1 MSLQAMSWAREV
13 MPKMPESIKAGPR
26 LLLML
31 MADYANEQGVCWPSI
46 RRLSDEM
53 ACSRSTVQRAVEA
66 LVDKGLM
73 EVVPRQTKTGRQ
85 TSNFYRLAMGL
96 DHQQLQ
102 AADEPSPEELDA
114 LMAGGDEEEML
125 ANPAAP
131 AAPAEHPIFANA
143 AQQDDRGQPAQGTGG
158 ARQIAMTLDWE
169 PEATH
174 WQTETLRR
182 GDPSLTWDRGEL
194 ADFTA
199 HFADQPTR
207 SNSSHAWCA
216 KFARWV
222 SDNRKRQAA
231 QQARTDQNNAKNN
244 ARTAGGSTHA
254 SHRSTGPVRN
264 ASMSAAEGRA
274 YLEQQRRQAQAGD
287 APGGDILDGEWSS

>member
-1 MSLQAMSWAREV
+1 MSLQAMAWAREA
-13 MPKMPESIKAGPR
+13 MPSLPVAIKAGPR

-46 RRLSDEM
+46 RRLSAEM
-53 ACSRSTVQRAVEA
+53 ACSMRTVQRSIEA
-66 LVDKGLM
+66 LVEQELM

-85 TSNFYRLAMGL
+85 TSNFYRLAMGVT
-96 DHQQLQ
+96 QQQQ
-102 AADEPSPEELDA
+102 AADEPSLEELEA
-114 LMAGGDEEEML
+114 LMAGSDEE
-125 ANPAAP
+125 ASAKPA

-199 HFADQPTR
+199 HFADKPTR
-207 SNSSHAWCA
+207 TNSSHAWCA

-254 SHRSTGPVRN
+254 SHRPTGPVRN
-264 ASMSAAEGRA
+264 AAMSAAEGRV

>member
-1 MSLQAMSWAREV
+1 MSLEAMVWTRRTFR
-13 MPKMPESIKAGPR
+13 KLPEKVRATSR
-26 LLLML
+26 LALML
-31 MADYANEQGVCWPSI
+31 IADYANEQAECWPSLK
-46 RRLSDEM
+46 RLAAEM
-53 ACSRSTVQRAVEA
+53 GCSESTVRRSLAE
-66 LVDKGLM
+66 LVKLDLI
-73 EVVPRQTKTGRQ
+73 EVVSRTAECGRQ
-85 TSNFYRLAMGL
+85 TSNAYRLLMKTPEAL
-96 DHQQLQ
+96 AEQ
-102 AADEPSPEELDA
+102 APTPAD
-114 LMAGGDEEEML
+114 
-125 ANPAAP
+125 PAAP

-174 WQTETLRR
+174 WEAETLRR

-199 HFADQPTR
+199 YFADKANQT
-207 SNSSHAWCA
+207 NSSRAWCA

-231 QQARTDQNNAKNN
+231 QQARTDRNNAKNN

-254 SHRSTGPVRN
+254 SHRSTGPIRN

-287 APGGDILDGEWSS
+287 APGGDILDGEWSG

>member
-1 MSLQAMSWAREV
+1 MKLLEV
-13 MPKMPESIKAGPR
+13 MPRTAE
-26 LLLML
+26 
-31 MADYANEQGVCWPSI
+31 Y
-46 RRLSDEM
+46 
-53 ACSRSTVQRAVEA
+53 
-66 LVDKGLM
+66 
-73 EVVPRQTKTGRQ
+73 GRQ
-85 TSNFYRLAMGL
+85 TSNAYRLMMPPEA
-96 DHQQLQ
+96 Q
-102 AADEPSPEELDA
+102 AEQPPA
-114 LMAGGDEEEML
+114 
-125 ANPAAP
+125 PAAP
-131 AAPAEHPIFANA
+131 AALAEHPIFANA
-143 AQQDDRGQPAQGTGG
+143 AQQDDRGQPAAAQGTGG

-199 HFADQPTR
+199 HFADHPTR
-207 SNSSHAWCA
+207 TNSSHAWCA

-231 QQARTDQNNAKNN
+231 QQARADQKNAKNN

-254 SHRSTGPVRN
+254 SHRPTGPVRN

-274 YLEQQRRQAQAGD
+274 YLEQQRRQAQEGD